1 MTEELLNIIDYLKD
15 MAKKTGAIAK
25 IELKTIDGFTVVLS
39 ACKNNDKKDDKNDDE
54 YDYEDDNEDD
64 NEDDE

>member
-39 ACKNNDKKDDKNDDE
+39 ARKNDDKNDDE
-54 YDYEDDNEDD
+54 DDYEDDNEDD